1 MKKANLLILLLLFA
15 INSPST
21 SHASFASELL
31 ACKWS
36 ADEYLL
42 LRASLPRSG
51 PGRYYVESV
60 TRSGKQEI
68 ARFKDS
74 RMQLL
79 HSGIGG
85 NAYRSL
91 SSVYFLNDGKRQFLA
106 HSFTS
111 RSERTAS
118 GVWFVNLPGYRTD
131 DVSTAS
137 CMNCVAENNY
147 CRNLFDKPESRDA

>member
-1 MKKANLLILLLLFA
+1 MKKANLLILFLLFA
-15 INSPST
+15 VNSPST

-51 PGRYYVESV
+51 PGRYYVDSI

-68 ARFKDS
+68 ARFQDS

-79 HSGIGG
+79 
-85 NAYRSL
+85 
-91 SSVYFLNDGKRQFLA
+91 QFLA

-147 CRNLFDKPESRDA
+147 CRNLFGKPESRDA